1 MYVVLAI
8 NPGSTSTKLA
18 LYKGNSKIASYSE
31 IHSTEL
37 LRQFPNIW
45 DQYSL
50 RKNIITS
57 WLESHQ
63 IRPDAVIATGG
74 LLKPVPGGVY
84 TVNAGM
90 LSDAHANIRGEH
102 ISNIGCALAA
112 DIAGMYEC
120 PALVADPV
128 SVDEFEPVARISG
141 HPRIERKSLSHALN
155 IHAIVRRACDE
166 LSLGY
171 GAARF
176 VVAHLGGGISVCP
189 VHGGR
194 IIDANDASSDG
205 PFSPNR
211 TGGLPLQ
218 QFISLC
224 FSGEFMEP
232 DIRTLVMGEGGLLA
246 YLNTSSLIEIEERIN
261 VGDTEAEF
269 VVRAMAYQ
277 ISKEVGAMAT
287 VLHGN
292 IDAVILTGGLAASRR
307 LTGQITER
315 VGFIAKVVIY
325 PGEDELE
332 ALAFAA
338 LRVLRGEESPREY

>member
-18 LYKGNSKIASYSE
+18 LYKGDSKIASHSE

-37 LRQFPNIW
+37 LRQFPNVW

-57 WLESHQ
+57 WLESHR

-90 LSDAHANIRGEH
+90 LSDAHANIQGEH
-102 ISNIGCALAA
+102 ISNIGCAVAA
-112 DIAGMYEC
+112 DIAGTYGC
-120 PALVADPV
+120 PAFVADPV
-128 SVDEFEPVARISG
+128 SVDEFEPFARISG

-155 IHAIVRRACDE
+155 IHAIVRRACND
-166 LSLGY
+166 LSLEHE
-171 GAARF
+171 AARF
-176 VVAHLGGGISVCP
+176 VAAHLGGGISVCP
-189 VHGGR
+189 IQGGR

-211 TGGLPLQ
+211 TGDLPLQ

-224 FSGEFMEP
+224 FSGELDEP
-232 DIRTLVMGEGGLLA
+232 EIRKLVTTEGGLFA
-246 YLNTSSLIEIEERIN
+246 YLNTNSLIDIENRIRG
-261 VGDTEAEF
+261 GDREAEF
-269 VVRAMAYQ
+269 ILGAMTYQ
-277 ISKEVGAMAT
+277 ISKEIGAMAT
-287 VLHGN
+287 VLHGSV
-292 IDAVILTGGLAASRR
+292 DAVILTGGLAASRR

-315 VGFIAKVVIY
+315 IGFIAKVIIY

-332 ALAFAA
+332 ALASAA
-338 LRVLRGEESPREY
+338 LRILRGEESPREY